1 MKSQTMYL
9 YMKLVSLTV
18 VSLLLVL
25 TVFTL
30 FSCGWCIVQ
39 SLPGDNTIHYYTHY
53 NTRQHYTKYDIIQH
67 YAHYD
72 TRQHY
77 T

>member
-9 YMKLVSLTV
+9 YMKPVSLTV

-39 SLPGDNTIHYYTHY
+39 SLPGDNTIHYYT
-53 NTRQHYTKYDIIQH
+53 TIQHYTHYDTIQH
-67 YAHYD
+67 YTQFNTMQLYNYAH
-72 TRQHY
+72 
-77 T
+77 